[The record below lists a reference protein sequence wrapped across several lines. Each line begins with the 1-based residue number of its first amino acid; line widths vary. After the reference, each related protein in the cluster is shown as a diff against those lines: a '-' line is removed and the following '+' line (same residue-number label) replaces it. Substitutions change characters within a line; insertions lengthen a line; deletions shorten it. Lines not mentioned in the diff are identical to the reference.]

1 MNHEQRALS
10 ALIKNSDMVSI
21 MGDQLG
27 TLLESHKD
35 VWDFIDHYYRS
46 NKAVP
51 PAEVVLDTFPEFEYD
66 DEIKGATKHY
76 VERLKALK
84 QQTEIQVLMAKVG
97 EGIKKGVS
105 PEVLLQKISKKVV
118 QVQRATGVAR
128 SIDVRDTEDALD
140 HFDRVKQLV
149 AQHDGRPGIA
159 FGYEFMD
166 EHYPTGAAPGHLIV
180 GLGYSGL
187 GKTWFC
193 ISLMINAW
201 KQGYSP
207 LIINLEMSPEDLRDR
222 IYLLISHYSMN
233 DLVRANIDAE
243 DFKAWAKD
251 FMKGKAEFHLVGND
265 TFDDFSVDMVHAK
278 VEQYRPDIL
287 LLDYASLFTDRE
299 HSQQETVRMK
309 NLSRQL
315 KQLATAMK
323 IPIILISA
331 VTGKDKKDRVN
342 PPDIA
347 QVAWSSGIE
356 YDANL
361 AFAIHTHR
369 NPMNQKA
376 EKTEIVCR
384 KNRHGE
390 LFSFFVKMDL
400 VAGTITEVPVE
411 DQIDYLDSDQSYL
424 DDPEDEVQTEIPDL
438 ID

>member
-1 MNHEQRALS
+1 
-10 ALIKNSDMVSI
+10 MVSI
-21 MGDQLG
+21 MGDQVG
-27 TLLESHKD
+27 NLLDSHKD
-35 VWDFIDHYYRS
+35 IWDFIDKYYRA

-51 PAEVVLDTFPEFEYD
+51 PAEVVLDVHPDFEYQED
-66 DEIKGATKHY
+66 ITGATKHY
-76 VERLKALK
+76 VDRLKSLRQK
-84 QQTEIQVLMAKVG
+84 SEIKLLMAKV
-97 EGIKKGVS
+97 EESLEKGVS
-105 PEVLLQKISKKVV
+105 PEKLLQKISKKTT
-118 QVQRATGVAR
+118 QIQRTTGVSR
-128 SIDVRDTEDALD
+128 SIDVRDLDDALD

-149 AQHDGRPGIA
+149 AQHDGRPGIS
-159 FGYEFMD
+159 FGYPEMD
-166 EHYPTGAAPGHLIV
+166 KHYPTGAAPGHLIV
-180 GLGYSGL
+180 GIGYSGL

-193 ISLMINAW
+193 ISLMVNAW

-222 IYLLISHYSMN
+222 IYFLISHYSMT
-233 DLVRANIDAE
+233 DLVRANIDE
-243 DFKAWAKD
+243 SEFTAWAKD
-251 FMKGKAEFHLVGND
+251 FMQGKAEFHLVGND

-278 VEQYRPDIL
+278 VEQYRPDII

-299 HSQQETVRMK
+299 HSQNETVRMK

-323 IPIILISA
+323 IPIVLISA

-369 NPMNQKA
+369 NDKLKA

-390 LFSFFVKMDL
+390 LFSFYVKMDL
-400 VAGTITEVPVE
+400 VAGTITEIPIDE
-411 DQIDYLDSDQSYL
+411 QISILNGGDDLEYLDE
-424 DDPEDEVQTEIPDL
+424 DDDE
-438 ID
+438 